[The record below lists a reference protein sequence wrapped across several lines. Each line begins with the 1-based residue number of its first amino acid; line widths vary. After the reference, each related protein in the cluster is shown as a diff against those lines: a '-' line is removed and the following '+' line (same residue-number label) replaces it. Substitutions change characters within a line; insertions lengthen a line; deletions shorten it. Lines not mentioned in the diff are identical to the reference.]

1 MPVASRSIL
10 PLTAVLAV
18 LAVPALASDASDVA
32 RETKLPVAV
41 VESTFARVDAF
52 YAAPNGPANR
62 LTSGVAKDLALK
74 AIRNRVSNLEDSV
87 PGKSSE
93 TAAEEKHATLRVVVR
108 TTRHETTESQDCVDN
123 RVTVT
128 VSEELPAIKDGGFT
142 FDSVHPKVS
151 TQTWDIG
158 FCRAPLAGGGWS
170 DWTPGK

>member
-18 LAVPALASDASDVA
+18 LAAPALASDASDVA
-32 RETKLPVAV
+32 REVRLSVPV
-41 VESTFARVDAF
+41 VETTFAQVDAF

-62 LTSGVAKDLALK
+62 LTSGLVKDLSLK

-87 PGKSSE
+87 PGKVSE
-93 TAAEEKHATLRVVVR
+93 TSAEEKHSTYRVAVR
-108 TTRHETTESQDCVDN
+108 TTRHETTEAQDCVDN

-128 VSEELPAIKDGGFT
+128 VSEELPAIKDGTFT
-142 FDSVHPKVS
+142 FDGVHPKIS
-151 TQTWDIG
+151 TQSWDIG
-158 FCRAPLAGGGWS
+158 FCRSPLAGGGWS